1 MRKWGMSYKWFAI
14 LIIFGFILSGCSSS
28 EQASANV
35 NGVWT
40 NEDGNTVVTINFN
53 GESKTIEMNGKIMPA
68 VIESDT
74 YKEMIVKVQEEVDK
88 LSTWIFKKVWND
100 NGSSFT
106 FILSLPDGT
115 RQNLSQETHSS

>member
-1 MRKWGMSYKWFAI
+1 MRKWGMSYKWLALVI
-14 LIIFGFILSGCSSS
+14 VVGFILSGCSSS
-28 EQASANV
+28 QQANTNV
-35 NGVWT
+35 NGVWKDENGT
-40 NEDGNTVVTINFN
+40 TVTINFN

-68 VIESDT
+68 IIESDT
-74 YKEMIVKVQEEVDK
+74 YKEMIVKVQEEADK

-115 RQNLSQETHSS
+115 RQNLSQETHS